1 MRRCEIN
8 KEMMKQLRKLDESQK
23 VMDKNVKFQK
33 KRVQKFGTM
42 IPMDQKYENNKMS
55 MRRIYKDV

>member
-1 MRRCEIN
+1 MRRCEMN

-33 KRVQKFGTM
+33 KGFKNSVQ
-42 IPMDQKYENNKMS
+42 
-55 MRRIYKDV
+55 